1 MANLRIPGPT
11 PCPPEVLEAVGGAMI
26 DHRGPEFSELQ
37 DRITNGL
44 RPFFATK
51 SDILII
57 SASGTGAME
66 AAVVNTLSPGDRVLA
81 VSVGSFG
88 DRFARIAEA
97 YGADVTRLTCEWGQV
112 VTPDSV
118 EQAFDEGDFKAV
130 LLTHNETSTGVTT
143 PLERICAAVRARSE
157 ALILVDAVSSLGCVP
172 VAMDAWGIDV
182 LVTASQKGWQSPPGI
197 AMGAISARGWQA
209 YEEATMPRFYFD
221 LGTHRDYAGRGQPPW
236 TPALPAMYGMDVA
249 LKQMHE
255 EGPEALYAR
264 HARWASWTRS
274 AVRALGLEPFAD
286 EAFASNTVTA
296 VKVPEGVDGPAL
308 KKRLRER
315 YDTLIAGGQGPLAT
329 KIFRIGH
336 MGWVEEE
343 QLLAAIKALQQALVD
358 EGFGAASDASIP
370 SFAVP
375 AAGNA

>member
-11 PCPPEVLEAVGGAMI
+11 PCPPEVLEAAGGAMI
-26 DHRGPEFSELQ
+26 DHRGPEFAELQ
-37 DRITNGL
+37 ERITDGL
-44 RPFFATK
+44 RPFFATE

-97 YGADVTRLTCEWGQV
+97 YGAGVTRLTCEWGRAV
-112 VTPDSV
+112 PPESV

-143 PLERICAAVRARSE
+143 PLEQLCAAVRARSE

-197 AMGAISARGWQA
+197 AMGAISGRGWQA

-236 TPALPAMYGMDVA
+236 TPALTAMYGLDVA
-249 LKQMHE
+249 LQQMNE

-296 VKVPEGVDGPAL
+296 VKVPEGVDGPVL

-343 QLLAAIKALQQALVD
+343 QLLAAINALQQALVD